1 MCRMM
6 TVVLAQ
12 MGQLGMG
19 SNVRLITPEGGPVM
33 EIGRR
38 LVGLYFIL
46 FLFFNFFFNLKK
58 KKLNSNPPPLSPRY
72 LFPDSEYN
80 GLRKIF
86 DPSTDEDCSIFS
98 SSLDG
103 DDDVSCD
110 GGLCMNLYGY
120 QDFESNNL
128 GDGVSVDV
136 RDIGGLFYFYLFFF
150 CQAILKKK
158 IVSHYL

>member
-1 MCRMM
+1 M
-6 TVVLAQ
+6 
-12 MGQLGMG
+12 
-19 SNVRLITPEGGPVM
+19 
-33 EIGRR
+33 
-38 LVGLYFIL
+38 
-46 FLFFNFFFNLKK
+46 
-58 KKLNSNPPPLSPRY
+58 
-72 LFPDSEYN
+72 FPDSEYN

-136 RDIGGLFYFYLFFF
+136 RDIGGIIFIFIFSSFVKPFFKKNCLTLPLIIDPNGQFGVFMHGNRINGRNESTRYRLIAGWIDREDNHANFGYMSYRQSGNIFSFFYFS
-150 CQAILKKK
+150 CKKC
-158 IVSHYL
+158 